1 MKNKWLKNSNR
12 QHLRYS
18 MRQASGIALALVM
31 GISVAA
37 AGHTQSVKAAVDTQ
51 TADTGVTATTDTA
64 NQITETTTIGKNQIS
79 IKDFASQVQKVTGK
93 DVLKNAGIKNTAA
106 ATTNE
111 IAAYLLNE
119 ADSAVN
125 GGENSYNYDLYGY
138 VKYFNRISDIKK
150 ADDKYKESLYKCFTK
165 GIMVGKSNGTYS
177 STRKFLP
184 KTKITK
190 DEAKKMM
197 NRLKNKGKRFK
208 LSYDGQ
214 VLRIIN
220 LPKNYKDYPY
230 ILASFPNS
238 YYEKKMNISKQRT
251 KEDKTP
257 AQTAKILSDEDKDM
271 ICAKIKKNVELR
283 LNINYKKTFT
293 SKWKSDLMGTYF
305 DNNKQKSVNA
315 YIKAAKGRKI
325 VMTSGDVIVDPSSL
339 WLCRNGV
346 VYGRVYVKFR
356 VKNGNIPSAKSE
368 LQNEVIYGNYTAV
381 KNLSSKKTIT
391 YANEIGC
398 DISYTGK
405 KITSCG
411 VSVYF
416 DGIDDYY

>member
-165 GIMVGKSNGTYS
+165 GIMVGKSDGTYS

-238 YYEKKMNISKQRT
+238 YYEKKMSISKQRT

-305 DNNKQKSVNA
+305 DSKKSVNA

-325 VMTSGDVIVDPSSL
+325 VMSSGDVIVDPSSL

-356 VKNGNIPSAKSE
+356 VKHGNIPSAKSE

-411 VSVYF
+411 ISVYF

>member
-51 TADTGVTATTDTA
+51 TADTGVAATTDTA
-64 NQITETTTIGKNQIS
+64 NQTTETTTIGKNQIS